1 MMMMINMHIDLNFSE
16 YRRENYEPVGSESYV
31 EDSVSDVIAIL
42 REQANRRISLSSG
55 GDSDEQDDAREY
67 MESEG

>member
-1 MMMMINMHIDLNFSE
+1 MGAD
-16 YRRENYEPVGSESYV
+16 SYV

-55 GDSDEQDDAREY
+55 GDSDEEDDAREY
-67 MESEG
+67 MESDG